1 MTRRSA
7 VDAGGGVQPS
17 PEEFSIARQ
26 VIKKSR
32 LVAALESHVGSEVGR
47 PRHLSLEGLLVAM
60 QVNALRRHH
69 RAHVVQAAR
78 TINAMTPGQREALG
92 IRNWDEAEAYPRVDW
107 LFCRLC
113 RLLDSGEAGIDATGF
128 ANALARAAISSDVL
142 LSSAVAVDG
151 TDVETWGKL
160 RGASFTIELDGD
172 AAATQLVD
180 DEIVPPKRKVKTAR
194 IFGIGPDGR
203 KRYTLDPDARAGH
216 RSATGQRLAGPYVG
230 YELHIAVQTREVRWT
245 NYCDRTTLGEEVPNV
260 ITTLNLVPAGS
271 HRGRAIVDE
280 LISCKR
286 DFAEISDVVWDPGY
300 SLCQPE
306 TTSFR
311 LAAAGIEQTLQPVT
325 HQRGIRPFS
334 GEALLVDG
342 QLYSRFLPTEL
353 RDLAMPPRFAR
364 GAYRRAYEE
373 AFNRRARWRYVRHAR
388 PDRDGFT
395 RWRCPFCAGLLR
407 SRSLPETMRR
417 TRRKPMVSLPR
428 NTECCCKGTIS
439 APAVELPLTQ
449 TIPFGSTAWRISMNR
464 RQVVESANAALK
476 GSFVD
481 CGRGFFRV
489 FGRVKISVL
498 LGFTVAAYNLD
509 RIRSFRANQVDLAS
523 TPKQQPKRR
532 QGTWAEAGERHV
544 KSATKQHSTGPPG

>member
-1 MTRRSA
+1 VTRRSA
-7 VDAGGGVQPS
+7 IDAGGGVQPS
-17 PEEFSIARQ
+17 VEEFSIARQ

-32 LVAALESHVGSEVGR
+32 LVAALEPHVDSEVGR

-60 QVNALRRHH
+60 QINALRRHH
-69 RAHVVQAAR
+69 RAHIVQAAR
-78 TINAMTPGQREALG
+78 TLNAMTPEQRDALG

-107 LFCRLC
+107 LFCRLS
-113 RLLDSGEAGIDATGF
+113 RVLDSKEAGIDATGF
-128 ANALARAAISSDVL
+128 ANALARAGISSDVI
-142 LSSAVAVDG
+142 LSTSVAVDG
-151 TDVETWGKL
+151 TDVETWGRL
-160 RGASFTIELDGD
+160 RGASFTIELDGE
-172 AAATQLVD
+172 AAETQLVD
-180 DEIVPPKRKVKTAR
+180 DEIVRPKRRVKTAK

-216 RSATGQRLAGPYVG
+216 RSSTGQRLAGPYVG
-230 YELHIAVQTREVRWT
+230 YELHIAVQTRDVRWT
-245 NYCDRTTLGEEVPNV
+245 NYCDRTTLGDEVPNV

-280 LISCKR
+280 LISYKR
-286 DFAEISDVVWDPGY
+286 NFAEISDVVWDPGY

-306 TTSFR
+306 TTSFP

-334 GEALLVDG
+334 GEALLLDG
-342 QLYSRFLPTEL
+342 QLYSRFLPAEL
-353 RDLAMPPRFAR
+353 RDLAMPPRFAS
-364 GAYRRAYEE
+364 GAYRRAFED
-373 AFNRRARWRYVRHAR
+373 AFNRRSRWRYVRHRR
-388 PDRDGFT
+388 PDADGFT

-407 SRSLPETMRR
+407 TRSLPKTMRR
-417 TRRKPMVSLPR
+417 SRQKPMVTLPEDTRCCRGSL
-428 NTECCCKGTIS
+428 S

-449 TIPFGSTAWRISMNR
+449 VIPFGSTAWRISMNR

-481 CGRGFFRV
+481 CARGFFRV

-509 RIRSFRANQVDLAS
+509 RIRSFRANQLQLAS
-523 TPKQQPKRR
+523 APKRQPKRR
-532 QGTWAEAGERHV
+532 QGTWAEARERYA
-544 KSATKQHSTGPPG
+544 KALSTKQATGPPG